1 MKRTILAAMLL
12 SSTAYAQSASVPNV
26 SAQEFTIKLNGAEL
40 DVIGK
45 GLGTQPFNDVAPLLQ
60 KLREQVQAQ
69 QPKPE
74 QKPVNEVPKADK
86 P

>member
-1 MKRTILAAMLL
+1 MKRIILAAMLL
-12 SSTAYAQSASVPNV
+12 SSTACAQPVPV
-26 SAQEFTIKLNGAEL
+26 PPQEFTIKLTGPEL

-74 QKPVNEVPKADK
+74 PKPNEAPKADK